1 MRDVRVV
8 QRLVDV
14 HAWRDTRE
22 VRIQQVG
29 VDEVVMPLLIR
40 DKGGG
45 MQRVQAIISAS
56 VGLPHHYRGTH
67 LSRFLEVLELW
78 AEKPISISSMR
89 AILGDIAHKL
99 RAEEARL
106 RVRFQYFMKK
116 AAPVSGL
123 ESHMGYQC
131 AHHAQLQGETLDY
144 ALEVQVPVTTVC
156 PCSKEISRYGAHNQR
171 AAIVATL
178 RFQPRS
184 FIWIEDLVG
193 MLEAE
198 GSSQV
203 YAILKR
209 QDEKHVTER
218 GYENAKFVEDVLRDV
233 VLKLRGDP
241 RIAWLEVRCSSQESI
256 HNHLA
261 FALHQERADALP
273 VHPNGRSR

>member
-1 MRDVRVV
+1 MREVRSA
-8 QRLVDV
+8 QPLVDV
-14 HAWRDTRE
+14 HARRDTRD

-29 VDEVVMPLLIR
+29 VDAVVMPLLIR

-45 MQRVQAIISAS
+45 MQRVQATVSAG

-67 LSRFLEVLELW
+67 MSRFLEVLELW
-78 AEKPISISSMR
+78 ADKPIAIPSMR
-89 AILGDIAHKL
+89 AILGDIVHKL
-99 RAEEARL
+99 RAEDARL
-106 RVRFQYFMKK
+106 LVRFQYFMKK
-116 AAPVSGL
+116 MAPVSGM
-123 ESHMGYQC
+123 ESHMGYHC
-131 AHHAQLQGETLDY
+131 AHHAYLQGQALDY

-171 AAIVATL
+171 ATIVATV

-198 GSSQV
+198 GSAQV

-218 GYENAKFVEDVLRDV
+218 GYENPKFVEDVLRDV
-233 VLKLRGDP
+233 VLKLRRDP

-261 FALHQERADALP
+261 FALHEEHVDGPL